1 MESLEERLRS
11 LEQLIKTSVAAR
23 MPETTQERP
32 GALTPSSIPST
43 ASSVEQNL
51 FASDALQPDISLSNI
66 RSNSGTSPTLLQ
78 DLHLDPSG
86 TSDPDFPP
94 STDESQGW
102 ATPEAT
108 MFYGLTAPAL
118 ATTDAE
124 MMPQTRYNG
133 PKRCSLP
140 PVQGGM
146 FLLQEFLVDF
156 NTAIPI
162 FDASVIT
169 SLFQRS
175 YDNMAAGVA
184 IEWVALK
191 VVLAIAHRLRS
202 MSPMGVPQDAEN
214 ASIYLQE
221 SLEVVPELLM
231 LRPSPLL
238 AQCFLGMASVISTSS
253 RPYPAQVFVSLALRV
268 IQDLHVNDPRR
279 PGLIDTPELLQ
290 QQRVFWVAFF
300 MDTDMAVRAGRLPG
314 LSPRLINVPLPSDED
329 PAGEIAAEGGQF
341 KANVFRLHVELA
353 LLQAEFMEQVLL
365 PPGGRSSESLEDAEL
380 RSINAR
386 LEDWRRN
393 WLFELDAQDLRTALH
408 RSDLVHVVLLE
419 STYFS
424 TAYAFRAYI
433 APAARTCHNLFSA
446 EGLMERMTKQKVQIL
461 YKDARRFI
469 DLLGLIPG
477 GDIASNW
484 LSLETIVSALVVVLA
499 HIIFNPTD
507 ESSVLDLGVGRHML
521 QILQELSNISKDD
534 SLLAVQRLC
543 VNLYRR
549 AERTLQGENPIRR

>member
-23 MPETTQERP
+23 ITESSQERAD
-32 GALTPSSIPST
+32 ALTPLSMPSTTSSI
-43 ASSVEQNL
+43 EQNL
-51 FASDALQPDISLSNI
+51 FAPDALQPDMALNNAH
-66 RSNSGTSPTLLQ
+66 SNSGTSPTLLQ
-78 DLHLDPSG
+78 ALNLDPSR
-86 TSDPDFPP
+86 TSAPDFPL
-94 STDESQGW
+94 STDASQGW
-102 ATPEAT
+102 STPDSNPI
-108 MFYGLTAPAL
+108 YGITAPAL

-124 MMPQTRYNG
+124 LIPQIRYNG

-146 FLLQEFLVDF
+146 FLLQEFLIDF

-162 FDASVIT
+162 FDPAVIT
-169 SLFQRS
+169 SLFQTS

-191 VVLAIAHRLRS
+191 VVLAMAHRLRS
-202 MSPMGVPQDAEN
+202 MSPLGVPQDSEN
-214 ASIYLQE
+214 ANTYLQE
-221 SLEVVPELLM
+221 SLDVVPELLM
-231 LRPSPLL
+231 MRPSPLL
-238 AQCFLGMASVISTSS
+238 AQCFLGIGCVISTSS

-279 PGLIDTPELLQ
+279 PGSIDTPESLQ
-290 QQRVFWVAFF
+290 QQRVFWAAYF
-300 MDTDMAVRAGRLPG
+300 MDVDMAMRAGRLPS

-329 PAGEIAAEGGQF
+329 SAGEIAADGGEF
-341 KANVFRLHVELA
+341 KANIFRLHVELA

-365 PPGGRSSESLEDAEL
+365 PQGARRSDCPEDAEL
-380 RSINAR
+380 RSINSR

-393 WLFELDAQDLRTALH
+393 WLFELDAQDLRAALH
-408 RSDLVHVVLLE
+408 RSDLVHVVVLE

-433 APAARTCHNLFSA
+433 APVSKTGRNPFSA
-446 EGLMERMTKQKVQIL
+446 EGLMEGMSKQKAQIL

-469 DLLGLIPG
+469 DLLRLIPG

-484 LSLETIVSALVVVLA
+484 
-499 HIIFNPTD
+499 
-507 ESSVLDLGVGRHML
+507 
-521 QILQELSNISKDD
+521 
-534 SLLAVQRLC
+534 
-543 VNLYRR
+543 
-549 AERTLQGENPIRR
+549 